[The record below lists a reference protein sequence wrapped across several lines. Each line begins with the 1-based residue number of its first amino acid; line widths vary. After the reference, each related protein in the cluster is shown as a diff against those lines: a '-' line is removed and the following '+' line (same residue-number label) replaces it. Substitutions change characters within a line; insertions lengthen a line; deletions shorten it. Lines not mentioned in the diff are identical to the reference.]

1 MFMEKLVR
9 ETQRLSL
16 ICSLFDT
23 MRRADEDRNARGWT
37 SPIGMLKITAS
48 CAMICELGT
57 SIAKAG
63 YRECDKATLEEI
75 LNETRQV
82 LHSLNARAAA

>member
-16 ICSLFDT
+16 ICSMLDT

-37 SPIGMLKITAS
+37 SPIGMLKIIGS

-63 YRECDKATLEEI
+63 YRECDKATLEDI

-82 LHSLNARAAA
+82 LHSLNAQAAA

>member
-16 ICSLFDT
+16 ICSMLDT
-23 MRRADEDRNARGWT
+23 MRRADGDRNARGWT
-37 SPIGMLKITAS
+37 SPIGMLKITRS

-57 SIAKAG
+57 FIAKAG

-82 LHSLNARAAA
+82 LHSLNAQAAA

>member
-16 ICSLFDT
+16 ICSMLDT

-57 SIAKAG
+57 AIAKAG

-82 LHSLNARAAA
+82 LHSLNTQAAA